1 MSAVDP
7 VDALFSGSPE
17 IGRTDA
23 LLVQRGGEVV
33 LERYGDD
40 VDASTTL
47 RSWSMAKSM
56 LHAVVGMLVAEGRL
70 DARRP
75 RAGGGV
81 GRPGR
86 TRATASP
93 CAACSRCARAWSGS
107 RST

>member
-1 MSAVDP
+1 MRALDA

-56 LHAVVGMLVAEGRL
+56 LHAVVGMLVADGAL
-70 DARRP
+70 DAGRT

-81 GRPGR
+81 GGPVGPAPR
-86 TRATASP
+86 ASP
-93 CAACSRCARAWSGS
+93 CASSSRCARGSSGP